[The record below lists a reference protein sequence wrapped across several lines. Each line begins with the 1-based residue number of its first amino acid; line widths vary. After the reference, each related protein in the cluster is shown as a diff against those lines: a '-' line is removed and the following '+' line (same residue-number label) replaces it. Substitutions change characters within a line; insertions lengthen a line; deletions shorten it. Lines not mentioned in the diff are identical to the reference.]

1 MSDLSDY
8 PFTQAVLEGRERWAL
23 VDQDCLE
30 FLALLPD
37 NSVDAVITDP
47 PAAISFMAKAWDSFK
62 SRDAF
67 IKFLGDRLVQ
77 CLRVLKPGGHAFV
90 WALPRTSHYTAL
102 AIENAGFEIR
112 DRVTHVFGTGYNK
125 SQALLKPAAED
136 WWLARKPFKGTLKN
150 NLKKWGVG
158 QLNLD
163 ACRISTAEK
172 LTRKLGK
179 TTVSA
184 SGWRSVNRSPIAG
197 KDGGRVPANFILSH
211 NEDCKL
217 VGHVDVPAS
226 SGVVNGTEP
235 SPKTSTVFGTF
246 DHRATWTPHG
256 NSDGTETVEVWECT
270 LGCPVALLNQQSGK
284 SKSRKG
290 KPRKSNK
297 PGDGWGMT
305 KTGAEYDD
313 EGGASRFYYVV
324 KPSPRE
330 KEAGLEALPNHPKN
344 NIYGN
349 GLNGATKIR
358 TEEQALNGVDR
369 GSVKNTH
376 PTVKSITLMRYLSRL
391 VIPPNGLVIDP
402 FAGSGSTGCA
412 ALLEGFRFIGIE
424 IEAEYRTIAMAR
436 LTYWEQQA
444 REGNAADTS
453 SQPAQGVV

>member
-67 IKFLGDRLVQ
+67 IKFLGDRLAQ

-90 WALPRTSHYTAL
+90 WALPRTSHYTAF

-184 SGWRSVNRSPIAG
+184 SGWRSVNRSLVAG
-197 KDGGRVPANFILSH
+197 KDGGRIPANFILSH
-211 NEDCKL
+211 NEDCEEA
-217 VGHVDVPAS
+217 H
-226 SGVVNGTEP
+226 
-235 SPKTSTVFGTF
+235 
-246 DHRATWTPHG
+246 
-256 NSDGTETVEVWECT
+256 CT
-270 LGCPVALLNQQSGK
+270 DGCPVAELNRQSG
-284 SKSRKG
+284 SSRSRKG

-305 KTGAEYDD
+305 KTGTEYTD
-313 EGGASRFYYVV
+313 EGGASRFYYVA
-324 KPSPRE
+324 KPSPQE
-330 KEAGLEALPNHPKN
+330 KEAGLEGLLEHPKN

-349 GLNGATKIR
+349 GLNSATKIR
-358 TEEQALNGVDR
+358 TKEQELNGVDR
-369 GSVKNTH
+369 GGVRNTH
-376 PTVKSITLMRYLSRL
+376 PTVKSITLMRYLSKL
-391 VIPPNGLVIDP
+391 VTPPDGLIIDP
-402 FAGSGSTGCA
+402 FTGSGSTGCA
-412 ALLEGFRFIGIE
+412 ALLEGCRFIGIE

-444 REGNAADTS
+444 KEKNAADTG